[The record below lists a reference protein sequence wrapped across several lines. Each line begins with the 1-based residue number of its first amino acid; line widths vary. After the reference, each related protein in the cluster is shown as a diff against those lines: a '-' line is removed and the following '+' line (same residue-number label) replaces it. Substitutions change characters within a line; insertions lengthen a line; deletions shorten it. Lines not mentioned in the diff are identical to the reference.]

1 MQAEYAAGPADF
13 KPSGEAPFV
22 LVVVEVEEICAT
34 AALGEPPQPET
45 RRESPTAAAAS
56 AQALLAL
63 LDLIAI
69 SSPSQLAGSCLSRCT
84 KWTVAPRLQRRR
96 GERGTL

>member
-13 KPSGEAPFV
+13 EPSGEALFV
-22 LVVVEVEEICAT
+22 LVEEICAT